1 MSNTASLQSQITVNG
16 VARPRAN
23 VSFIADLVTELQLD
37 MRKVAIEQNLKI
49 VPRSAYATTR
59 ICDGDAIEI
68 VGFIGGG

>member
-1 MSNTASLQSQITVNG
+1 MQSQITVNG

-37 MRKVAIEQNLKI
+37 SRKVAVEHNLKI
-49 VPRSAYATTR
+49 IPRSAYATTQ
-59 ICDGDAIEI
+59 IMDGDAIEI